1 MHRAVLLWRGE
12 GHIALKSAD
21 DAQPRGLR
29 VIVMT
34 EAFDRFSFY
43 GMITLLPL
51 YLNAVLLKPGV
62 VENVIGLSAIR
73 SLLFGDIMPSVVAL
87 GSAIFGFYAG
97 TVSITPLLGGL
108 LGDRALGARRAVL
121 LGCLM
126 MAAGHALMISA
137 AWFLVAVILLMFG
150 SGLVCANMAAQ
161 VASLYGPG
169 DTRRK
174 RGFGIYLI
182 GLNVGALAAPL
193 IAGTLG
199 ERIGFDWGFGAA
211 AIAMVVAIVIYLAG
225 WRQLPDDALRNSAT
239 FRRPTLTRGDWR
251 TVAALLLLMVP
262 LILGVMAYNQAFNIL
277 LVWANANV
285 DRSIA
290 GFVMPVTWFV
300 TIDGTLTVIAII
312 VVTRIWAWQAARGR
326 PGSDWN
332 AILLGG
338 TLYTAALLSL
348 VFGTWRTGDGPVPMW
363 PVLLFFVLADLATPL
378 TYTVIRSIFA
388 RAAPVTI
395 VALMLA
401 VFTLYDAV
409 ANYGVGA
416 LGGLYGRLS
425 TTDFWLVH
433 AGVAAAGVIATLV
446 LRPLIGPL
454 LRDVPQTAP
463 DPERPLAPFGPKSK
477 TAAC

>member
-1 MHRAVLLWRGE
+1 LE
-12 GHIALKSAD
+12 SAN

-34 EAFDRFSFY
+34 EAFDRFSYY

-51 YLNAVLLKPGV
+51 YLNAALLKPGV
-62 VENVIGLSAIR
+62 IENVIGLSAFR
-73 SLLFGDIMPSVVAL
+73 SLLFGDAMPSVVAL
-87 GSAIFGFYAG
+87 GSAIYGFYAG
-97 TVSITPLLGGL
+97 TVSIMPLLGGI
-108 LGDRALGARRAVL
+108 LGDRLLGARRAVL

-126 MAAGHALMISA
+126 MAAGHGLMVSTE
-137 AWFLVAVILLMFG
+137 WFFVAIALLMFG
-150 SGLVCANMAAQ
+150 SGLVRANMAAQ

-225 WRQLPDDALRNSAT
+225 WRQLPEDALRNSAA
-239 FRRPTLTRGDWR
+239 FRRPTLTLGDWR
-251 TVAALLLLMVP
+251 TIAALLLLMTP
-262 LILGVMAYNQAFNIL
+262 LIFGVMAYNQAFNIL
-277 LVWANANV
+277 LVWANTGV
-285 DRSIA
+285 DRDIA

-300 TIDGTLTVIAII
+300 TIDGTLTVVAII
-312 VVTRIWAWQAARGR
+312 VVTRIWARQASRGR
-326 PGSDWN
+326 PGNDWN

-338 TLYTAALLSL
+338 LLYTAALLSL
-348 VFGTWRTGDGPVPMW
+348 AFGTWRAGGGLVPMW
-363 PVLLFFVLADLATPL
+363 PVIMFFILADLATPL
-378 TYTVIRSIFA
+378 TYTVIQSIFA
-388 RAAPVTI
+388 RAAPVTV

-401 VFTLYDAV
+401 VFAMYDAV

-416 LGGLYGRLS
+416 LGGLYGRVS
-425 TTDFWLVH
+425 TTNFWLVH
-433 AGVAAAGVIATLV
+433 AAIAAVGVITTLV

-454 LRDVPQTAP
+454 LRDVSTPPRTPQ
-463 DPERPLAPFGPKSK
+463 
-477 TAAC
+477 C

>member
-1 MHRAVLLWRGE
+1 
-12 GHIALKSAD
+12 
-21 DAQPRGLR
+21 LR

-43 GMITLLPL
+43 GMITRLPL
-51 YLNAVLLKPGV
+51 YLNAVLLRPGV
-62 VENVIGLSAIR
+62 IEDVKGLTAFR
-73 SLLFGDIMPSVVAL
+73 SLLFGDTMPSAVAL
-87 GSAIFGFYAG
+87 GSAIYGFYAG
-97 TVSITPLLGGL
+97 TVSIMPLLGGVI
-108 LGDRALGARRAVL
+108 GDRVLGARRAVL
-121 LGCLM
+121 LGCLA

-137 AWFLVAVILLMFG
+137 DWFFVAIVLLMVG
-150 SGLVCANMAAQ
+150 SGLVRANMAAQ

-182 GLNVGALAAPL
+182 GLNLGALCAPL

-199 ERIGFDWGFGAA
+199 ERVGFHWGFGAA
-211 AIAMVVAIVIYLAG
+211 AIAMVIAIGIYLAG
-225 WRQLPDDALRNSAT
+225 WQHLPGDALRNGAT

-251 TVAALLLLMVP
+251 IIGALLLLMTP

-277 LVWANANV
+277 LVWASTGV
-285 DRSIA
+285 DREIA

-300 TIDGTLTVIAII
+300 TIDGALTVVAII
-312 VVTRIWAWQAARGR
+312 AVTRVWASQVARGR

-332 AILLGG
+332 ALLLGG
-338 TLYTAALLSL
+338 LLYTAALLAL
-348 VFGTWRTGDGPVPMW
+348 AFGTWRAGVGLVPMW
-363 PVLLFFVLADLATPL
+363 SVVMFFVLADLATPL
-378 TYTVIRSIFA
+378 TYTVIQAIFA

-401 VFTLYDAV
+401 VFALYDAV

-433 AGVAAAGVIATLV
+433 AGIAGAGVVATLV

-454 LRDVPQTAP
+454 LREVGAVPL
-463 DPERPLAPFGPKSK
+463 DR
-477 TAAC
+477 AAVR